1 MLAAFRAISVIEG
14 LSLLALLFI
23 AMPAK
28 YYFDNPSLVPL
39 VGMAHGMLWL
49 AYIIMGLM
57 TAQHQKWSVLFWFM
71 TLLLSVVPFGF
82 IVVEWMIRRQNQAQ

>member
-14 LSLLALLFI
+14 LSLLALLLI

-28 YYFDNPSLVPL
+28 YYFDNHSLVPI
-39 VGMAHGMLWL
+39 VGMAHGILWL

-57 TAQHQKWSVLFWFM
+57 TAQHQQWSVWFWLM
-71 TLLLSVVPFGF
+71 TLLLSVVPLGF